1 MVVALNRLGKHRN
14 DRRGGEMSTAIG
26 SARGGAVA
34 PGNRNSSAAHG
45 WALEPQMTAN
55 AKVVLE
61 RRYLKK
67 DDGGKPVET
76 PRGLFERVSR
86 AIASAEKAY
95 GKSDAEIDKLAERFY
110 EMMARLEFM
119 PNSPTLMNA
128 GRELGQLS
136 ACFVLPVR
144 DSMEDIFDAIKYTA
158 LIHKCLVPETLVMTD
173 EGCKTL
179 GDISGGTW
187 IETHEGMDLVES
199 AHANGVQEVF
209 TVHTAEGYSVTGT
222 ALHRLLASKED
233 EEIGWRR
240 IGQLRAGDQLVMKLG
255 GWLGGSEIEV
265 PHEMCEFIDSG
276 ADDRLIRADEK
287 ALCTFLRK
295 AFTDHGWIS
304 GDGAIILDGRSSK
317 LASSLQTMLFYL
329 GVPTVR
335 DKNRL
340 VVSTRS
346 GFMTFKE
353 KVGFDSMLLQRRL
366 KSADPDSMSAEI
378 EAAGLLHEEPNDE
391 GYFFVTVEDVVLE
404 GKREVVDLT
413 IPQTRAYLANGF
425 VSHNSGGG
433 TGFSFSRLRP
443 ANDTVK
449 STAGVSSGPISF
461 MEVFN
466 AATETIKQGGT
477 RRGANMGILR
487 VDHPDILSFV
497 TCKKDSSKLTNFNI
511 SVALTDRFMEALQSG
526 DDYELVNPHSKQPVE
541 KLGARKVFD
550 LIVNMAWRNG
560 EPGIIFLDRI
570 NRDNPTPSV
579 GEIEST
585 NPCGEQPLLP
595 FESCNLG
602 SINLARMLT
611 FKDGRVAV
619 DWAKLGETIR
629 WSVRFLDNVIDMNK
643 YPLPQIEEMTRANR
657 KIGLGVMG
665 FADMLL
671 RLGIPYDSEDALK
684 LGGEI
689 MQFLNDEGHKAS
701 VALAEERGSFPN
713 FPVST
718 FAKKN
723 SKLRNAT
730 VTTIAP
736 TGTIS
741 IISGVSSGIEPIFA
755 VAYVR
760 NVMDRD
766 ILPEVNP
773 IFEEIARERGFY
785 TDDLMKE
792 IAAKGSLRDIRTI
805 PEDVRKLFVTA
816 LDISPEWHIR
826 MQAAFQDHTDNA
838 VSKTVNF
845 PKDATPKDVETVY
858 LLAYKLGC
866 KGVTVYRYGSREDQ
880 VLSVGADSGAKDA
893 AEAREAREEAAKSPR
908 ARPYSTRGTTQRIET
923 GCGHLYVT
931 INEDERGLCEV
942 FTQMG
947 KSGGCTASQAEA
959 VGRLISLALRSGIE
973 PEAIVKQLKGIRCPS
988 PLWQPGG
995 MVLSCSDAV
1004 AKALE
1009 RFVKE
1014 RGAVEVTPSVPAEK
1028 AEEPGVPK
1036 QNTADKGDVCPE
1048 CPECGSMV
1056 EYVEGCVVCRTCGY
1070 SKCW

>member
-1 MVVALNRLGKHRN
+1 
-14 DRRGGEMSTAIG
+14 MSTTNGQSRGASVA
-26 SARGGAVA
+26 SA
-34 PGNRNSSAAHG
+34 NSQSTTARG
-45 WALEPQMTAN
+45 WALEPQVTAN

-67 DDGGKPVET
+67 DDSGKPIET
-76 PRGLFERVSR
+76 PRELFERVAR
-86 AIASAEKAY
+86 AIATAEKNY
-95 GKSDAEIDKLAERFY
+95 GKSDAEAEKIAEKFY

-136 ACFVLPVR
+136 ACFVLPIG
-144 DSMEDIFDAIKYTA
+144 DSMEEIFDAIKYTA

-173 EGCKTL
+173 RGCRTL
-179 GDISGGTW
+179 GTVEAGDW
-187 IETHEGMDLVES
+187 IETHEGMDVVES
-199 AHANGVQEVF
+199 KHSNGTQEVF
-209 TVHTAEGYSVTGT
+209 AVATDEGYTVTGT
-222 ALHRLLASKED
+222 ALHRLVTQDRDGGLAWTK
-233 EEIGWRR
+233 
-240 IGQLRAGDQLVMKLG
+240 IGQLTQGSKLVMRLG
-255 GWLGGSEIEV
+255 GWLGGSEATIERDLS
-265 PHEMCEFIDSG
+265 EFVETG
-276 ADDRLIRADEK
+276 ADQSLICSGQSSLCGFLRRAFTEK
-287 ALCTFLRK
+287 A
-295 AFTDHGWIS
+295 WIS
-304 GDGAIILDGRSSK
+304 PRGVVSVDPGSER
-317 LASSLQTMLFYL
+317 LASDLQTMLFYL
-329 GVPTVR
+329 GIPTARTGQKLTVC
-335 DKNRL
+335 
-340 VVSTRS
+340 TRS

-353 KVGFDSMLLQRRL
+353 KIGFDSLVLSKRL
-366 KSADPDSMSAEI
+366 DSVNLGAMAE
-378 EAAGLLHEEPNDE
+378 ELESMHSLHEEPDDD
-391 GYFFVTVEDVVLE
+391 GLYVVNISRVVPC

-413 IPQTRAYLANGF
+413 IPRRHAYLANGF

-443 ANDTVK
+443 ANDVVK

-487 VDHPDILSFV
+487 VDHPDIIEFI
-497 TCKKDSSKLTNFNI
+497 TAKRDSTKLTNFNI
-511 SVALTDRFMEALQSG
+511 SVALTDRFMKALEDDG
-526 DDYELVNPHSKQPVE
+526 DYELLNPRSKQPVR
-541 KLGARKVFD
+541 KLKARKVFEM
-550 LIVNMAWRNG
+550 IVNMAWRNG

-570 NRDNPTPSV
+570 NRDNPTPKV

-595 FESCNLG
+595 YESCNLG
-602 SINLARMLT
+602 SVNLAKMLT
-611 FKDGRVAV
+611 VRDGRLAL
-619 DWAKLGETIR
+619 DWNRLGETVR
-629 WSVRFLDNVIDMNK
+629 WSVRFLDDVIDVNK
-643 YPLPQIEEMTRANR
+643 YPLKQIEEMTRANR

-671 RLGIPYDSEDALK
+671 RLGIPYDTDEALR
-684 LGGEI
+684 LGAEI
-689 MQFLNDEGHKAS
+689 MKFIDGEGRKAS
-701 VALAEERGSFPN
+701 AALAEERGSFPN
-713 FPVST
+713 FPEST
-718 FAKKN
+718 LAKRL
-723 SKLRNAT
+723 SGIRNAT

-741 IISGVSSGIEPIFA
+741 IISGVSSGIEPVFA

-773 IFEEIARERGFY
+773 IFAEFARDRGFY
-785 TDDLMKE
+785 SDELMKE
-792 IAAKGSLRDIRTI
+792 IATKGSIRDLKMI
-805 PEDVRKLFVTA
+805 PEDIRRLFVTA
-816 LDISPEWHIR
+816 LDIAPEWHIR

-845 PKDATPKDVETVY
+845 PREATPKDVETVY
-858 LLAYKLGC
+858 MLAYELGC

-880 VLSVGADSGAKDA
+880 VLSVG
-893 AEAREAREEAAKSPR
+893 EVQARERTEEEEGEQVPRLPR
-908 ARPYSTRGTTQRIET
+908 ARPYVTRGSTQRLET

-931 INEDERGLCEV
+931 INEDEKGLCEV

-959 VGRLISLALRSGIE
+959 IGRLISLALRSGIE

-1004 AKALE
+1004 SKALE
-1009 RFVKE
+1009 RYTKD
-1014 RGAVEVTPSVPAEK
+1014 RAATKPA
-1028 AEEPGVPK
+1028 AETVAGVPPEVGPGK
-1036 QNTADKGDVCPE
+1036 QNYADKGDVCPE

-1056 EYVEGCVVCRTCGY
+1056 EYVEGCVVCRTCGF

>member
-1 MVVALNRLGKHRN
+1 
-14 DRRGGEMSTAIG
+14 
-26 SARGGAVA
+26 
-34 PGNRNSSAAHG
+34 
-45 WALEPQMTAN
+45 
-55 AKVVLE
+55 LE
-61 RRYLKK
+61 RRYLRK
-67 DDGGKPVET
+67 DDSGKAIET
-76 PRGLFERVSR
+76 PRELFERVAR
-86 AIASAEKAY
+86 AIASAEKNY
-95 GKSDAEIDKLAERFY
+95 GKSDGEIEKTAEKFY

-136 ACFVLPVR
+136 ACFVLPIG
-144 DSMEDIFDAIKYTA
+144 DSMEEIFDAVKYTA

-173 EGCKTL
+173 GGCRTL
-179 GDISGGTW
+179 GCVEPGTW
-187 IETHEGMDLVES
+187 IETHEGMDVVEA
-199 AHANGVQEVF
+199 AHANGAQEVF
-209 TVHTAEGYSVTGT
+209 TVATSEGYSVTGT
-222 ALHRLLASKED
+222 ALHRLLVRDNGEFA
-233 EEIGWRR
+233 WRK
-240 IGQLRAGDQLVMKLG
+240 IGQLRPGAILVMKLG
-255 GWLGGSEIEV
+255 GWLGGLASTISRGLDEYV
-265 PHEMCEFIDSG
+265 DDG
-276 ADDRLIRADEK
+276 ADDSLVHAGEASICE
-287 ALCTFLRK
+287 FLRRT
-295 AFTDHGWIS
+295 FTEHGWTS
-304 GDGAIILDGRSSK
+304 PTGVLTLDAGSRR
-317 LASSLQTMLFYL
+317 LAADLQTMMFYL
-329 GVPTVR
+329 GIPTARSDSVIT
-335 DKNRL
+335 
-340 VVSTRS
+340 VCTRS
-346 GFMTFKE
+346 GLERFRE
-353 KVGFDSMLLQRRL
+353 KVGLDSMILAKRL
-366 KSADPDSMSAEI
+366 EEADPEQFAADLDS
-378 EAAGLLHEEPNDE
+378 AGLLHDEPDDD
-391 GYFFVTVEDVVLE
+391 GYYFVTVTEVKE
-404 GKREVVDLT
+404 AGRGEVVDLT
-413 IPQTRAYLANGF
+413 IPQRHSYLANGF

-443 ANDTVK
+443 ASDVVK

-487 VDHPDILSFV
+487 VDHPDILEFI
-497 TCKKDSSKLTNFNI
+497 TAKRDSSKLTNFNI
-511 SVALTDRFMEALQSG
+511 SVALTDEFMRALEKDG
-526 DDYELVNPHSKQPVE
+526 DYDLVNPRSKQPMR
-541 KLGARKVFD
+541 KMRARRVFD

-595 FESCNLG
+595 YESCNLG
-602 SINLARMLT
+602 SINLANLLT
-611 FKDGRVAV
+611 TKDGRPAP
-619 DWAKLGETIR
+619 DWSRLGDTVR
-629 WSVRFLDNVIDMNK
+629 WAVRFLDNVIDVNK
-643 YPLPQIEEMTRANR
+643 YPLKQIEDMTRANR
-657 KIGLGVMG
+657 KIGLGAMG

-671 RLGIPYDSEDALK
+671 RLGIPYDTEEALE
-684 LGGEI
+684 LGGKI
-689 MQFLNDEGHKAS
+689 MRLMRDEAQRAS
-701 VALAEERGSFPN
+701 IALARERGSFPN
-713 FPVST
+713 FGVST
-718 FAKKN
+718 LAKRFDM
-723 SKLRNAT
+723 LRNAT

-773 IFEEIARERGFY
+773 IFAEVAKDRGFY
-785 TDDLMKE
+785 TEELMKE
-792 IAAKGSLRDIRTI
+792 IATRGSVKEMKMV
-805 PEDVRKLFVTA
+805 PEDVRRLFVTA
-816 LDISPEWHIR
+816 LDITPEWHIR

-845 PKDATPKDVETVY
+845 PREATQKDVEAVY

-880 VLSVGADSGAKDA
+880 VLSVGEGQKGRAEPAD
-893 AEAREAREEAAKSPR
+893 EEQEGVPKLPR
-908 ARPYSTRGTTQRIET
+908 ARPYVTRGTTQRVET

-931 INEDERGLCEV
+931 INEDEKGLCEV

-959 VGRLISLALRSGIE
+959 IGRLISLALRSGIE
-973 PEAIVKQLKGIRCPS
+973 PEAIIKQLKGIRCPS

-1004 AKALE
+1004 SKALE
-1009 RFVKE
+1009 RFTKDRAAAGE
-1014 RGAVEVTPSVPAEK
+1014 AAGLAPETASAEAGPA
-1028 AEEPGVPK
+1028 K
-1036 QNTADKGDVCPE
+1036 QNYADKGDVCPE

-1056 EYVEGCVVCRTCGY
+1056 EYVEGCVVCRTCGF

>member
-1 MVVALNRLGKHRN
+1 
-14 DRRGGEMSTAIG
+14 MSTALG
-26 SARGGAVA
+26 QTRGGTAA
-34 PGNRNSSAAHG
+34 SANHNSATAHG

-55 AKVVLE
+55 AEVVLE

-67 DDGGKPVET
+67 DDNGKPIET

-86 AIASAEKAY
+86 AIASAEKNY
-95 GKSDAEIDKLAERFY
+95 GKSDAEIEKISERFY
-110 EMMARLEFM
+110 DMMARLEFM

-136 ACFVLPVR
+136 ACFVLPVG
-144 DSMEDIFDAIKYTA
+144 DSMEEIFDAIKYTA
-158 LIHKCLVPETLVMTD
+158 LIHKCLVPETMVMTD
-173 EGCKTL
+173 SGCRSL
-179 GDISGGTW
+179 GKVEKGTW
-187 IETHEGMDLVES
+187 IETHEGMDLVDS
-199 AHANGVQEVF
+199 KHSNGVQEVF
-209 TVHTAEGYSVTGT
+209 TVRTEEGNTITGT
-222 ALHRLLASKED
+222 ALHKLLAESKQGEAV
-233 EEIGWRR
+233 WKK
-240 IGQLRAGDQLVMKLG
+240 IGQLRPGDRLVMKLG
-255 GWLGGSEIEV
+255 GWLGGTESQV
-265 PHEMCEFIDSG
+265 PHEMCEFVDSG
-276 ADDRLIRADEK
+276 ADERLISADEK

-295 AFTDHGWIS
+295 TFSDHGWVS
-304 GDGAIILDGRSSK
+304 NDGSIILDGRSTK
-317 LASSLQTMLFYL
+317 LAADLQTMLFYL
-329 GVPTVR
+329 EVPTVR
-335 DKNRL
+335 DGSKL
-340 VVSTRS
+340 VVCTRS

-353 KVGFDSMLLQRRL
+353 KVGFDSILLSKRL
-366 KSADPDSMSAEI
+366 
-378 EAAGLLHEEPNDE
+378 EAADAERMSKELDAADLLHEEPDDE
-391 GYFFVTVEDVVLE
+391 GHYIVTVREVVPE

-413 IPQTRAYLANGF
+413 IPQRHAYLANGF

-443 ANDTVK
+443 AKDTVK

-487 VDHPDILSFV
+487 VDHPDIFEFITS
-497 TCKKDSSKLTNFNI
+497 KRDSTKLTNFNI
-511 SVALTDRFMEALQSG
+511 SVALTDKFMNALEAG
-526 DDYELVNPHSKQPVE
+526 EDYDLVNPRSKQPAQ
-541 KLGARKVFD
+541 KLSARKVFD

-560 EPGIIFLDRI
+560 EPGIIFLDKI
-570 NRDNPTPSV
+570 NRDNPTPKV

-595 FESCNLG
+595 YESCNLG
-602 SINLARMLT
+602 SINLAKMLT
-611 FKDGRVAV
+611 FKDGRVV
-619 DWAKLGETIR
+619 LDWNRFRDTIG
-629 WSVRFLDNVIDMNK
+629 WSVRFLDNVIEMNK
-643 YPLPQIEEMTRANR
+643 YPLPQIEQITRANR

-671 RLGIPYDSEDALK
+671 RLGIPYDSEEALK
-684 LGGEI
+684 LGAEV
-689 MQFLNDEGHKAS
+689 MKLLNEEAHKTS

-713 FPVST
+713 FPESKL
-718 FAKKN
+718 AKRFN
-723 SKLRNAT
+723 KLRNAT

-760 NVMDRD
+760 NVMDKD

-773 IFEEIARERGFY
+773 IFAEVARERGFY

-792 IAAKGSLRDIRTI
+792 IATKGSLKDVRAVPEDIR
-805 PEDVRKLFVTA
+805 RLFVTA

-845 PKDATPKDVETVY
+845 PHEATPKDVETVY
-858 LLAYKLGC
+858 LLAHKLGC

-880 VLSVGADSGAKDA
+880 VLSVGGDVSKKEKEATADQEDEDA
-893 AEAREAREEAAKSPR
+893 RLPR
-908 ARPYSTRGTTQRIET
+908 ARPYLTRGSTQRIET

-959 VGRLISLALRSGIE
+959 VGRLMSLALRSGIE

-1009 RFVKE
+1009 RFVNEK
-1014 RGAVEVTPSVPAEK
+1014 GATDQAALELGIPSA
-1028 AEEPGVPK
+1028 EPGTAKK
-1036 QNTADKGDVCPE
+1036 QNYVDKGDVCPE

-1056 EYVEGCVVCRTCGY
+1056 EYVEGCVVCRTCGF

>member
-1 MVVALNRLGKHRN
+1 MTGHSRGNTVALN
-14 DRRGGEMSTAIG
+14 
-26 SARGGAVA
+26 
-34 PGNRNSSAAHG
+34 NRSSSNSHG
-45 WALEPQMTAN
+45 WALEPQITAN

-67 DDGGKPVET
+67 DENGKIVET
-76 PRGLFERVSR
+76 SRGLFERVAK
-86 AIASAEKAY
+86 AIASAERNY
-95 GKSDAEIDKLAERFY
+95 GKSDSEVERTAERFY

-128 GRELGQLS
+128 GKELGQLS
-136 ACFVLPVR
+136 ACFVLPIG
-144 DSMEDIFDAIKYTA
+144 DSMEEIFDAIKYTA

-173 EGCKTL
+173 CGCRKL
-179 GDISGGTW
+179 GSISSGQW
-187 IETHEGMDLVES
+187 IETHEGMDLVDS
-199 AHANGVQEVF
+199 RHDNGVQDVF
-209 TVHTAEGYSVTGT
+209 SVETEEGNRIVGT
-222 ALHRLLASKED
+222 ALHRLMTRSATGELSWKT
-233 EEIGWRR
+233 
-240 IGQLRAGDQLVMKLG
+240 IGQLRPGDKLVMKLG
-255 GWLGGSEIEV
+255 GWLGGENRSV
-265 PHEMCEFIDSG
+265 PEQLYMFAESG
-276 ADDRLIRADEK
+276 VDDGLIGVDEK
-287 ALCTFLRK
+287 SLCSYLRRV
-295 AFTDHGWIS
+295 FTENGWIS
-304 GDGAIILDGRSSK
+304 PAGVVCVEVGSER
-317 LASSLQTMLFYL
+317 LAAELQSILFYL
-329 GVPTVR
+329 GIPS
-335 DKNRL
+335 NREAL
-340 VVSTRS
+340 RLTLSTRS
-346 GFMTFKE
+346 AFMTFKE
-353 KVGFDSMLLQRRL
+353 KVGFDSLVLSKRL
-366 KSADPDSMSAEI
+366 AESETDVMVEEL
-378 EAAGLLHEEPNDE
+378 EATGQLHEEPDDE
-391 GYFFVTVEDVVLE
+391 GHYYVAVREVVSA
-404 GKREVVDLT
+404 GRREVVDLT
-413 IPQTRAYLANGF
+413 IPGKHAYLANGF

-443 ANDTVK
+443 ANDMVK

-487 VDHPDILSFV
+487 VDHPDILEFI
-497 TCKKDSSKLTNFNI
+497 TCKRDSTKLTNFNI
-511 SVALTDRFMEALQSG
+511 SVALTDIFMKAVEEEGEYDL
-526 DDYELVNPHSKQPVE
+526 LNPRSRQPVR
-541 KLGARKVFD
+541 KMKARKVFD

-560 EPGIIFLDRI
+560 EPGIVFLDRI
-570 NRDNPTPSV
+570 NRDNPTPKL

-595 FESCNLG
+595 YESCNLG
-602 SINLARMLT
+602 SINLAKMLT
-611 FKDGRVAV
+611 HKDGRPSV
-619 DWAKLGETIR
+619 DWERLRGTVR
-629 WSVRFLDNVIDMNK
+629 LSVRFLDNVIDVNR
-643 YPLPQIEEMTRANR
+643 YPLKQIEEMTKANR

-671 RLGIPYDSEDALK
+671 RLGVPYDTEEAMK
-684 LGGEI
+684 LGRDI
-689 MQFLNDEGHKAS
+689 MKFINDEGHKMS
-701 VALAEERGSFPN
+701 VELAEERGSFPS
-713 FPVST
+713 FAQST
-718 FAKKN
+718 LADRYKN
-723 SKLRNAT
+723 IRNAT

-741 IISGVSSGIEPIFA
+741 IISAVSSGIEPIFA

-760 NVMDRD
+760 NVMDKD

-773 IFEEIARERGFY
+773 IFEEVARERGFY
-785 TDDLMKE
+785 TDELMKE
-792 IAAKGSLRDIRTI
+792 IAAKGSLKEMKMV
-805 PEDVRKLFVTA
+805 PEDVGRLFVTA
-816 LDISPEWHIR
+816 LDISPQWHIR
-826 MQAAFQDHTDNA
+826 MQATFQEHTDNA

-845 PKDATPKDVETVY
+845 PKDATQKDVENVY
-858 LLAYKLGC
+858 MQAFELGC

-880 VLSVGADSGAKDA
+880 VLSVGEGPKEPKAKEGEAEEEDA
-893 AEAREAREEAAKSPR
+893 SRLPR
-908 ARPYSTRGTTQRIET
+908 ARPYVTRGSTQRIET

-1009 RFVKE
+1009 RFVKDRPE
-1014 RGAVEVTPSVPAEK
+1014 LTGEGGTKAASAGEEVAV
-1028 AEEPGVPK
+1028 K
-1036 QNTADKGDVCPE
+1036 QNYVSKGDVCPE

-1056 EYVEGCVVCRTCGY
+1056 EYVEGCVVCRTCGF

>member
-1 MVVALNRLGKHRN
+1 
-14 DRRGGEMSTAIG
+14 MSTAQG
-26 SARGGAVA
+26 QGRGAAVA
-34 PGNRNSSAAHG
+34 SGNSHIAIAKG
-45 WALEPQMTAN
+45 WGLEPQVTAN

-67 DDGGKPVET
+67 DDSGKAVET
-76 PRGLFERVSR
+76 PRQLFERVAR
-86 AIASAEKAY
+86 AIASADKSY
-95 GKSDAEIDKLAERFY
+95 GKTDAEVEKTAEKFY

-136 ACFVLPVR
+136 ACFVLPVG

-158 LIHKCLVPETLVMTD
+158 LIHK
-173 EGCKTL
+173 
-179 GDISGGTW
+179 
-187 IETHEGMDLVES
+187 
-199 AHANGVQEVF
+199 
-209 TVHTAEGYSVTGT
+209 
-222 ALHRLLASKED
+222 
-233 EEIGWRR
+233 
-240 IGQLRAGDQLVMKLG
+240 
-255 GWLGGSEIEV
+255 
-265 PHEMCEFIDSG
+265 
-276 ADDRLIRADEK
+276 
-287 ALCTFLRK
+287 
-295 AFTDHGWIS
+295 
-304 GDGAIILDGRSSK
+304 
-317 LASSLQTMLFYL
+317 
-329 GVPTVR
+329 
-335 DKNRL
+335 
-340 VVSTRS
+340 
-346 GFMTFKE
+346 
-353 KVGFDSMLLQRRL
+353 
-366 KSADPDSMSAEI
+366 
-378 EAAGLLHEEPNDE
+378 
-391 GYFFVTVEDVVLE
+391 
-404 GKREVVDLT
+404 
-413 IPQTRAYLANGF
+413 
-425 VSHNSGGG
+425 SGGG

-487 VDHPDILSFV
+487 VDHPDIIEFI
-497 TCKKDSSKLTNFNI
+497 TCKKDSTKLTNFNI
-511 SVALTDRFMEALQSG
+511 SVALTDKFMEALEA
-526 DDYELVNPHSKQPVE
+526 DDEYELVNPRSKQVY
-541 KLGARKVFD
+541 KKMKARKVFD
-550 LIVNMAWRNG
+550 MIVNMAWRNG

-570 NRDNPTPSV
+570 NRDNPTPKV

-595 FESCNLG
+595 YESCNLG
-602 SINLARMLT
+602 SINLAKMLT
-611 FKDGRVAV
+611 MKDGRVAV
-619 DWAKLGETIR
+619 DWNKLGDTVR
-629 WSVRFLDNVIDMNK
+629 WSVRFLDNVIDVNK
-643 YPLPQIEEMTRANR
+643 YPLSQIEHMTRSNR

-671 RLGIPYDSEDALK
+671 RMGTPYDTDEALK
-684 LGGEI
+684 LGADLMKFI
-689 MQFLNDEGHKAS
+689 NDEARKAS
-701 VALAEERGSFPN
+701 VALAEERGSFQN
-713 FPVST
+713 FAEST
-718 FAKKN
+718 LAKRFRKI
-723 SKLRNAT
+723 RNAT

-741 IISGVSSGIEPIFA
+741 IISGASSGIEPIFA

-760 NVMDRD
+760 KVMDKD

-773 IFEEIARERGFY
+773 IFAEVARDRGFY
-785 TDDLMKE
+785 TEELMKE
-792 IAAKGSLRDIRTI
+792 IATKGTLKELRAV
-805 PEDVRKLFVTA
+805 PEDVRRLFVTA
-816 LDISPEWHIR
+816 LDISPEWHIK
-826 MQAAFQDHTDNA
+826 MQGAFQDHTDNA

-845 PKDATPKDVETVY
+845 PKEATPKDVENVY
-858 LLAYKLGC
+858 MLAYKLGC
-866 KGVTVYRYGSREDQ
+866 KGVTVYRYGSRQDQ
-880 VLSVGADSGAKDA
+880 VLSVGGEVSKKEG
-893 AEAREAREEAAKSPR
+893 EMTPEEEEASRLPR
-908 ARPYSTRGTTQRIET
+908 ARPYLTRGATQRIET

-1014 RGAVEVTPSVPAEK
+1014 RDAIQERAESGAAVAPEMAQPTAK
-1028 AEEPGVPK
+1028 K
-1036 QNTADKGDVCPE
+1036 QNYVDKGDVCPE

-1056 EYVEGCVVCRTCGY
+1056 EYVEGCVVCRTCGF

>member
-1 MVVALNRLGKHRN
+1 MSALGQ
-14 DRRGGEMSTAIG
+14 G
-26 SARGGAVA
+26 RGGAVA
-34 PGNRNSSAAHG
+34 SGNNHSATARG
-45 WALEPQMTAN
+45 WNLEPQITAN

-67 DDGGKPVET
+67 DDSGKAVET
-76 PRGLFERVSR
+76 PRGLFERVAK
-86 AIASAEKAY
+86 AIAAADRNY
-95 GKSDAEIDKLAERFY
+95 GKSDLEVSKTAEKFY

-136 ACFVLPVR
+136 ACFVLPVG
-144 DSMEDIFDAIKYTA
+144 DSMEEIFDAIKYTA
-158 LIHKCLVPETLVMTD
+158 LIHK
-173 EGCKTL
+173 
-179 GDISGGTW
+179 
-187 IETHEGMDLVES
+187 
-199 AHANGVQEVF
+199 
-209 TVHTAEGYSVTGT
+209 
-222 ALHRLLASKED
+222 
-233 EEIGWRR
+233 
-240 IGQLRAGDQLVMKLG
+240 
-255 GWLGGSEIEV
+255 
-265 PHEMCEFIDSG
+265 
-276 ADDRLIRADEK
+276 
-287 ALCTFLRK
+287 
-295 AFTDHGWIS
+295 
-304 GDGAIILDGRSSK
+304 
-317 LASSLQTMLFYL
+317 
-329 GVPTVR
+329 
-335 DKNRL
+335 
-340 VVSTRS
+340 
-346 GFMTFKE
+346 
-353 KVGFDSMLLQRRL
+353 
-366 KSADPDSMSAEI
+366 
-378 EAAGLLHEEPNDE
+378 
-391 GYFFVTVEDVVLE
+391 
-404 GKREVVDLT
+404 
-413 IPQTRAYLANGF
+413 
-425 VSHNSGGG
+425 SGGG

-443 ANDTVK
+443 ASDTVK

-487 VDHPDILSFV
+487 IDHPDIIEFI
-497 TCKKDSSKLTNFNI
+497 TCKRDSSKLTNFNI
-511 SVALTDRFMEALQSG
+511 SVALTDIFMKALEADG
-526 DDYELVNPHSKQPVE
+526 EYDLVNPRSK
-541 KLGARKVFD
+541 KLQRKMKARKVFEM
-550 LIVNMAWRNG
+550 IVNMAWRNG

-570 NRDNPTPSV
+570 NRDNPTPKI

-595 FESCNLG
+595 YESCNLG
-602 SINLARMLT
+602 SINLAKMLT
-611 FKDGRVAV
+611 MKDGRVAV
-619 DWAKLGETIR
+619 DWAKLGDTVR
-629 WSVRFLDNVIDMNK
+629 WSVRFLDNVIDVNK
-643 YPLPQIEEMTRANR
+643 YPLPQIEHMTRSNR

-671 RLGIPYDSEDALK
+671 RMGISYDTDDALK
-684 LGGEI
+684 LGADLMKFINE
-689 MQFLNDEGHKAS
+689 EGHKAS

-713 FPVST
+713 FEGSALAERSGKV
-718 FAKKN
+718 
-723 SKLRNAT
+723 RNAT

-760 NVMDRD
+760 NVMDKD

-773 IFEEIARERGFY
+773 IFAEVARDRGFY
-785 TDDLMKE
+785 TEDLMKE
-792 IAAKGSLRDIRTI
+792 IATKGTLKDIRAV
-805 PEDVRKLFVTA
+805 PEDIRRLFVTA
-816 LDISPEWHIR
+816 LDISPQWHIK

-845 PKDATPKDVETVY
+845 PKEATPQDVEDVY
-858 LLAYKLGC
+858 MLAFKLGC

-880 VLSVGADSGAKDA
+880 VLSVGGEVAKKE
-893 AEAREAREEAAKSPR
+893 AELVPMDDEAARLPR
-908 ARPYSTRGTTQRIET
+908 ARPYLTRGATQRLET

-1014 RGAVEVTPSVPAEK
+1014 RDAVQERAESGAAAAPDSSQPTAT
-1028 AEEPGVPK
+1028 K
-1036 QNTADKGDVCPE
+1036 QNYVDKGDVCPE

-1056 EYVEGCVVCRTCGY
+1056 EYVEGCVVCRTCGF